1 MYIYFYFKHK
11 LPYMYIE
18 INFEKYPMFLFYKTK
33 YAFFIEII
41 MYICIYVLCVI
52 I

>member
-1 MYIYFYFKHK
+1 MYIYFYFEHK

-33 YAFFIEII
+33 YAFF
-41 MYICIYVLCVI
+41 LLKS
-52 I
+52 